1 MLINRFRYLR
11 RGFCLMMVI
20 TIIGGVFLTINETVY
35 AQTLSEQDKQK
46 REDQLKKELER
57 VEAEIAANTIKL
69 QSKQKETSS
78 IERDV
83 QILTYEINQAKL
95 KIRQKQ
101 IEIERLGGDINVRV
115 KTITELDEE
124 IKRDKLSLGELLRET
139 NRLDKVPLVE
149 VVLDKNQLSNFFVDI
164 DSFNFLQSNIHNSFR
179 AMRDNQLEATKEKVG
194 LERRQSAE
202 IDAKRV
208 IEQETAKIQT
218 AEAEKKRLLA
228 ISKTEEQGYRNV
240 IAAREAERA
249 AIRSAL
255 FKLRD
260 SNTNITFGQAVDMAI
275 TLSQKTGVRPA
286 FALAILKQESNIGQ
300 NVGTC
305 NRAGDPPAKLYDQ
318 IMHPTRD
325 IPPFLRIVSE
335 LGLDPKTT
343 PLSCP
348 LSYGYGGAMGP
359 AQFIPSTWEPYKARI
374 TSVTGN
380 QPPNPWVPMDA
391 FAASQLFLRDLGAAA
406 GGYTAERTA
415 ALRYY
420 AGGNWADSRNA
431 FYGDSVMRLAT
442 EMQTQIDILQGN

>member
-1 MLINRFRYLR
+1 MNIFYQNCTRYI
-11 RGFCLMMVI
+11 F
-20 TIIGGVFLTINETVY
+20 TFGVLSIFVLPLFMTPIPVD
-35 AQTLSEQDKQK
+35 AQQNLSEAEKKQ
-46 REDQLKKELER
+46 REEALKKELAR

-69 QSKQKETSS
+69 GSKQKETAS
-78 IERDV
+78 IARDV
-83 QILTYEINQAKL
+83 EILNYEINQAKL

-101 IEIERLGGDINVRV
+101 IEIERLGGDINLRQ
-115 KTITELDEE
+115 KTILT
-124 IKRDKLSLGELLRET
+124 LSEQIEADRNSLSELLRQT
-139 NRLDKVPLVE
+139 KKLDSTTLTEIV
-149 VVLDKNQLSNFFVDI
+149 LSNDSLSDVFVDL
-164 DSFNFLQSNIHNSFR
+164 DSFNFIQSTVHDSFKD
-179 AMRDNQLEATKEKVG
+179 MRNTQVEATKEKVS

-208 IEQETAKIQT
+208 IEAETAKIQV
-218 AEAEKKRLLA
+218 AEAEKKRLLS
-228 ISKTEEQGYRNV
+228 ISKTEEAGYRNV
-240 IAAREAERA
+240 IAAREAERN

-255 FKLRD
+255 FQLRD
-260 SNTNITFGQAVDMAI
+260 SSTSITFGEAVDLAVS
-275 TLSQKTGVRPA
+275 LSQKTGVRPA

-305 NRAGDPPAKLYDQ
+305 NRAGDPANKLYDQ

-325 IPPFLRIVSE
+325 IPPFLRITSE

-359 AQFIPSTWEPYKARI
+359 AQFIPSTWEPYKGRI
-374 TSVTGN
+374 GAITGN
-380 QPPNPWVPMDA
+380 NPPSPWRPLDA
-391 FAASQLFLRDLGAAA
+391 FAASQLLLRDLGAAG

-431 FYGDSVMRLAT
+431 FYGDSVMRIAGD
-442 EMQTQIDILQGN
+442 MQTQIDILRGN

>member
-1 MLINRFRYLR
+1 MKNFNLKKTLF
-11 RGFCLMMVI
+11 I
-20 TIIGGVFLTINETVY
+20 TGVLLALSTICIPQIVL
-35 AQTLSEQDKQK
+35 AQQALSEAEKQQ
-46 REDQLKKELER
+46 REELLKKELAR

-69 QSKQKETSS
+69 NAKQKETSS
-78 IERDV
+78 IARDV
-83 QILTYEINQAKL
+83 EILNYQISQAKL

-115 KTITELDEE
+115 KTIRTLSEQIEA
-124 IKRDKLSLGELLRET
+124 DKESLSELLRAT
-139 NRLDKVPLVE
+139 RNLDNTTLTE
-149 VVLDKNQLSNFFVDI
+149 VVLDTDTLSGFFVDL
-164 DSFNFLQSNIHNSFR
+164 DSFSFIQSNVHDSFK
-179 AMRDNQLEATKEKVG
+179 AMRNNQVEATKEKVG

-208 IEQETAKIQT
+208 IEVETSKIQA
-218 AEAEKKRLLA
+218 AEAEKKRLLSIA
-228 ISKTEEQGYRNV
+228 KTEEAGYKNI

-249 AIRSAL
+249 AIRNAL

-260 SNTNITFGQAVDMAI
+260 STGSITFGQAVDMAVE
-275 TLSQKTGVRPA
+275 LSAKTGVRPA
-286 FALAILKQESNIGQ
+286 FALAILKQETNIGQ
-300 NVGTC
+300 NLGTC
-305 NRAGDPPAKLYDQ
+305 NRPGDPVTKQYDQ

-325 IPPFLRIVSE
+325 IPPFLRIVAE
-335 LGLDPKTT
+335 LGLDPRTT

-374 TSVTGN
+374 AAVTGN
-380 QPPNPWVPMDA
+380 NPPSPWRPLDA
-391 FAASQLFLRDLGAAA
+391 FAASQLLLRDLGAAG

-431 FYGDSVMRLAT
+431 FYGDSVMRIAT
-442 EMQTQIDILQGN
+442 DMQAQIDILRGN